1 MRPSTSD
8 SVETKNPTLVT
19 ARQLARPL
27 QVSDRL
33 IHMWAEKGTI
43 PVALRAGK
51 IVRFDPEAVASA
63 LGLPLDSLIASRH
76 ND

>member
-1 MRPSTSD
+1 MRPSSSD
-8 SVETKNPTLVT
+8 SVGTNSTALVT

-33 IHMWAEKGTI
+33 IHMWAEKGII

-51 IVRFDPEAVASA
+51 IVRFDPEAVATA